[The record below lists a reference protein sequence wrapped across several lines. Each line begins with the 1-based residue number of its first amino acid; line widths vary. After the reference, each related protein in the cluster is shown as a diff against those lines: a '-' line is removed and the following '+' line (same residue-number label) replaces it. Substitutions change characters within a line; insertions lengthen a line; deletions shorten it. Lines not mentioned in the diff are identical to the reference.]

1 MTIRT
6 RLALGIIAIAT
17 ILLVPLLLSLQS
29 LQRVDDD
36 VSRLKAHGV
45 DRLVAIGR
53 ARRTLEEMSRG
64 FPAETLSASAPRRTS
79 ATRAPRAPVDT
90 LILLGHADLLQD
102 RNLDSAAFHY
112 REVAHR
118 SASGGDPASAVTTAL
133 RHLNAAEREISTD
146 ATAIAADAESR
157 TARSRDVAGW
167 SLGAALVLAL
177 FVGTWLTLSIGRPVA
192 ALKRGMLDVADG
204 KFDAAPPLA
213 LNRRDEFGVLA
224 QTFATMT
231 ARLAQLEK
239 LKAVW
244 TSVVTHELKTPI
256 NVILGNLQL
265 GEAGILGEMT
275 PKQRTAF
282 ATMRRNAN
290 VLKGRVQRLLDVS
303 QFEAGAAKLELKE
316 LDLRSFLDGVEAS
329 FDVIGQERRITFGHV
344 RAGDLPQ
351 RARWDED
358 RIGEVL
364 DNLLSNAFKFTAA
377 GGSVELRSE
386 SVDTMVR
393 FVVRDTGAGIPADQV
408 PKLFR
413 KFYQADNQQRAAAK
427 GTGLG
432 LAISKEIVEAHG
444 GTIVCESTLGV
455 GTTFTV
461 KVPAEVAPTPTGK
474 PQRTE
479 APALSA

>member
-6 RLALGIIAIAT
+6 RLALGIIAIAA

-36 VSRLKAHGV
+36 VSRLQINGV
-45 DRLVAIGR
+45 ERLVAIGR
-53 ARRTLEEMSRG
+53 ARRTLEEMGRGVPSRPPSTVG
-64 FPAETLSASAPRRTS
+64 QSTPTASASSAPL
-79 ATRAPRAPVDT
+79 DT
-90 LILLGHADLLQD
+90 VRLLGLADLLQSRD
-102 RNLDSAAFHY
+102 LDSAAFYY
-112 REVAHR
+112 REVARR
-118 SASGGDPASAVTTAL
+118 SAAGSDPSSAVASAL
-133 RHLNAAEREISTD
+133 RWLNAAEREISAD
-146 ATAIAADAESR
+146 ATAIAADAAR
-157 TARSRDVAGW
+157 QTTRSRDVAAW
-167 SLGAALVLAL
+167 ALGAALLLAL
-177 FVGTWLTLSIGRPVA
+177 VVGTWLTLSIGRPVA

-204 KFDAAPPLA
+204 KFDAPPPVDPR
-213 LNRRDEFGVLA
+213 RRDEFGALA
-224 QTFATMT
+224 ESFATMT

-239 LKAVW
+239 MKAVW

-275 PKQRTAF
+275 PKQQTAF

-303 QFEAGAAKLELKE
+303 QFEAGAAKLEVKE
-316 LDLRSFLDGVEAS
+316 LDLGRFLDGVEAS
-329 FDVIGQERRITFGHV
+329 FDVIGQERQIAFQHA
-344 RAGDLPQ
+344 RADGLPA
-351 RARWDED
+351 RVRWDED

-364 DNLLSNAFKFTAA
+364 DNLLSNAFKFTPA

-386 SVDTMVR
+386 RVESMLR
-393 FVVRDTGAGIPADQV
+393 LVVRDTGAGIPADQV

-413 KFYQADNQQRAAAK
+413 KFYQADNQQRASAK

-444 GTIVCESTLGV
+444 GAIVCESTLGA

-461 KVPAEVAPTPTGK
+461 TIPTDVAPP
-474 PQRTE
+474 PRRELEATE
-479 APALSA
+479 AAALSA